1 MPDASRIANA
11 FIARFGARPRL
22 FRAPGRINIIGE
34 HTDYSGGFALPA
46 AIDLDCVVAIARSG
60 GDRHRVY
67 SANLDDSAELPL
79 DPFAREGRW
88 SDYVAGVVAALRR
101 DGIAAPACDLLIDS
115 AVPAG
120 GGVSSSAAL
129 EVAATLGFLAMAER
143 SADGDAIARWARA
156 AETDFVGTPCG
167 PMDQIASVHGR
178 AGHAL
183 LLDCR
188 DLTFSP
194 VALPPTAA
202 FVLIDSGV
210 KHALVDGGYAAR
222 RRDCE
227 EAAELMGKSS
237 LRDAV
242 EGDLVRLPAHLQS
255 RARHVHSE
263 NARTLAA
270 ARALEAGDLAGV
282 GALMNRSHASLR
294 DDFEITIA
302 ETDLLADVAR
312 DTPGIYGARQMG
324 GGFGGSV
331 IALADAAQAGEA
343 GERIAARYRVESG
356 HATVARVCVAVDG
369 ASEVHP

>member
-1 MPDASRIANA
+1 
-11 FIARFGARPRL
+11 
-22 FRAPGRINIIGE
+22 
-34 HTDYSGGFALPA
+34 
-46 AIDLDCVVAIARSG
+46 
-60 GDRHRVY
+60 
-67 SANLDDSAELPL
+67 
-79 DPFAREGRW
+79 
-88 SDYVAGVVAALRR
+88 
-101 DGIAAPACDLLIDS
+101 
-115 AVPAG
+115 
-120 GGVSSSAAL
+120 
-129 EVAATLGFLAMAER
+129 
-143 SADGDAIARWARA
+143 
-156 AETDFVGTPCG
+156 
-167 PMDQIASVHGR
+167 
-178 AGHAL
+178 
-183 LLDCR
+183 
-188 DLTFSP
+188 
-194 VALPPTAA
+194 
-202 FVLIDSGV
+202 
-210 KHALVDGGYAAR
+210 
-222 RRDCE
+222 
-227 EAAELMGKSS
+227 MGKSS